1 MDYKAVRWQILRGSL
16 AKRLIL
22 KAFLFTLAMLVISFV
37 RIANDVRTVEPRML
51 DLDFDECPL
60 NFGSIPYLNFTGF
73 FKPVSALAYPL
84 LGLIM
89 SPPCKESENLTMN
102 VFKELMEKD
111 LLDSGARALCVGE
124 GSASAVS
131 ALGEL
136 GFSNAF
142 GVERHPFFSLLQKR
156 FVYEL
161 DFKDNYFDF
170 AFSRALDKVS
180 VPALLVL
187 EIERV
192 LRPGGTGAMLVDGP
206 NYYSGSLVRS
216 ATPVS
221 SFLKSSN
228 VVHVCGIGS
237 FTLVIF
243 KKRFDGFGF
252 FEHYRLPDECPSVA
266 NNRPYRKYIEPL
278 VDEKAGE
285 LVNSSITKTF
295 QPNYPIRPQAFDV
308 YIVDHNTSIL
318 TSYLK
323 PGITFVYH
331 PGLVGDE
338 PASNLVPDEYL
349 IAPLDEGGFDF
360 IRWFK
365 ETVGDGG
372 FVVLMMNARVPELK
386 ILFELFETGAICRV
400 DELFLRCSDSVD
412 CGSAAA
418 ITLWGLCVIFLALLV
433 SSCSTER
440 NALNNKFREKNRIV
454 KSYYNF
460 PRNMNQMNL
469 RATLAKKD
477 WGSHQLGPTS
487 LVKLEATANSSIGR
501 SVGYSP
507 IRAERMAKL

>member
-1 MDYKAVRWQILRGSL
+1 MDYKAVSWQILRGSL

-37 RIANDVRTVEPRML
+37 RIANDVRTVEPQML
-51 DLDFDECPL
+51 DLYFDECPL

-73 FKPVSALAYPL
+73 LKPVSALAYPL
-84 LGLIM
+84 LGAIM
-89 SPPCKESENLTMN
+89 SRPCQESENLTLN

-187 EIERV
+187 EIERI
-192 LRPGGTGAMLVDGP
+192 LRPGGTGALLVGGP
-206 NYYSGSLVRS
+206 NYYSDSLVRS

-266 NNRPYRKYIEPL
+266 NNRPYMKYIEPL
-278 VDEKAGE
+278 VDEKAGQLETEISYLPRFMNISSRNRLIYINVGAGE

-338 PASNLVPDEYL
+338 PASNVGPDEYL

-412 CGSAAA
+412 CGSAVCGDCV
-418 ITLWGLCVIFLALLV
+418 TLFKSL
-433 SSCSTER
+433 R
-440 NALNNKFREKNRIV
+440 N
-454 KSYYNF
+454 
-460 PRNMNQMNL
+460 
-469 RATLAKKD
+469 
-477 WGSHQLGPTS
+477 GSVFVHQW
-487 LVKLEATANSSIGR
+487 
-501 SVGYSP
+501 
-507 IRAERMAKL
+507 